1 MGKSNR
7 RTGSAAELAVSAKL
21 VSLGYEVSFPF
32 GGEAPYDIV
41 ACKDGRLVR
50 IQVKSA
56 TISKY
61 GSYRCTLT
69 HGRASKAKYTSEEC
83 DVVVLFVPYSQD
95 YTDISE
101 DGFYVIPIKELV
113 KINRFHAIL
122 FPSGR
127 GRGNIKICKWEEFRD
142 GWENI

>member
-69 HGRASKAKYTSEEC
+69 HGRTCKSKYTNEEC
-83 DVVVLFVPYSQD
+83 DLVILFVPYSQD
-95 YTDISE
+95 YTDVSE
-101 DGFYVIPIKELV
+101 DGFYVIPIKELM
-113 KINRFHAIL
+113 KIDSFHAIL

-127 GRGNIKICKWEEFRD
+127 GRGNIKICKWERFRN

>member
-1 MGKSNR
+1 MGKNNR
-7 RTGSAAELAVSAKL
+7 RTGSVAELAVSAKL

-32 GGEAPYDIV
+32 GGETSYDIV
-41 ACKDGRLVR
+41 AGKDNKLVR

-56 TISKY
+56 TFSKHS
-61 GSYRCTLT
+61 SYRCALT
-69 HGRASKAKYTSEEC
+69 HRRLAKEKYTPEDC
-83 DVVVLFVPYSQD
+83 DVVVLFAPYSQD

-101 DGFYVIPIKELV
+101 DGFYVIPIKELM
-113 KINRFHAIL
+113 KINCFHAIL

-127 GRGNIKICKWEEFRD
+127 GTGNIKICRWEKFRD